1 MWGVRM
7 RNLNTDF
14 INLTLDN
21 LANEHLCCI
30 IRSKKVHQGIE
41 EKRQWLSDRLNE
53 GHVFRKLNARATVF
67 IEYAPLETAWVPING
82 DNYYYL
88 YCLWVSGSYK
98 GKGYGKSLME
108 YCLADAKERGKS
120 GICMLGS
127 KKQKA
132 WLTDQEFAKKFGFE
146 VVDTTDNGYELLALS
161 FDGTTPKF
169 AQNVRTPKIDS
180 KELTIYYDMQCPY
193 VYQNIDMIKQ
203 YCEINDVPVSLKQ
216 VDSLQKAKE
225 LPCVFNN
232 WGVFYKGN
240 FETVNLLLDVNYLK
254 RILKK

>member
-1 MWGVRM
+1 M
-7 RNLNTDF
+7 NTNF
-14 INLTLDN
+14 VNLTTEN

-30 IRSKKVHQGIE
+30 IRSKKPHAGVE
-41 EKRQWLSDRLNE
+41 AKRQWLADRLKE
-53 GHVFRKLNARATVF
+53 GHVFRKLNAKATVF

-88 YCLWVSGSYK
+88 YCLWVLGDHK
-98 GKGYGKSLME
+98 GKGYGESLME
-108 YCLADAKERGKS
+108 YCLADAKEKGKS

-127 KKQKA
+127 KRQKT
-132 WLTDQEFAKKFGFE
+132 WLSDQAFAKRFGFE
-146 VVDTTDNGYELLALS
+146 VVDSTENGYELLALS

-169 AQNVRTPKIDS
+169 SQNTKKQEIKS

-193 VYQNIDMIKQ
+193 IFHNIKMIKE
-203 YCEINDVPVSLKQ
+203 YCEMNDVPVSFIQ
-216 VDSLQKAKE
+216 VDTLQKAKE

-240 FETVNLLLDVNYLK
+240 FETVNLLDIAYLK